1 MRGRERAQK
10 IEKEREIYILTERVC
25 VSEGERDEEKK
36 WAIQSNIKIKLSVR
50 YLADPSR

>member
-25 VSEGERDEEKK
+25 VSEGERDGERKMRR
-36 WAIQSNIKIKLSVR
+36 KIGNTKLHQI
-50 YLADPSR
+50 